1 MIIEPTINELSKGKY
16 NRYTLVIAAAKG
28 ARLVTDEYVRQREN
42 AETLIAN
49 KETDKSLFSLIK
61 PDCRDQKAVKVAINR
76 ILDDEYVIKNA
87 PELDGTIKD
96 Q

>member
-28 ARLVTDEYVRQREN
+28 ARLVTDDYVRQREN

-49 KETDKSLFSLIK
+49 KETDKPLFSLIK
-61 PDCRDQKAVKVAINR
+61 PDCRDEKAVKVAIKR
-76 ILDDEYVIKNA
+76 ILNDEYVIKNA